1 MIKNYRQFVDS
12 RSRHDIESVYENMK
26 QAAAYLSLNKIPV
39 EDQGF
44 QQIRKLLADQTDA
57 KLAYA
62 FTKFYY
68 EDLKDL
74 SDADKIQELKDLLAK
89 LKRYRS
95 ALDRLPMPV
104 ERYVSK
110 AANDEE
116 LATYEEKGRAEPR
129 GALERLTDDLI
140 SLEGDII
147 LTKWRSR
154 LISWQKA
161 WFDNF
166 TEFQMKRVKNIAIA
180 FDQFGME
187 EDGTKDLA
195 ANEALQRMFF
205 SKLKDYKT
213 ATDLIV
219 AAEGYV
225 KSAASAGFKKFMI
238 AMEKVNKKYGE
249 MNGAEQ
255 VWSDGSKLIIE
266 VKSFAANKDLNGN
279 TSHCI
284 VRGIGSWETYVGL
297 DKYTKQYYIYDFD
310 LPPSDNHSVIG
321 ITIAP
326 KGVIRACHL
335 KDDANFSSQ
344 IANYLKKKGIDMSI
358 LKPLSEEEVEQRKR
372 KIEASKEIIKPSIT
386 LETAKK
392 LIEDG
397 ADPNSA
403 MGRPLENAVKED
415 NHEKVLYLLSVGA
428 APNIN
433 NPMKYAKNF
442 EMIKILVTHDTQIT
456 NEAFA
461 SCCSDLEA
469 VEFLIDNGVDPNF
482 EQGFPLRTA
491 VRGKN
496 IEVIELLIEKGAK
509 ISERRYMAVKTSI
522 ECGASDIF
530 KLFLEKLSESDNDF
544 KNNATREKL
553 LNEWKNWNNASRKTE
568 QSIKTEIDEIIE
580 SFR

>member
-1 MIKNYRQFVDS
+1 MIKNYRQFVSS
-12 RSRHDIESVYENMK
+12 RNNLSMESVYENMK
-26 QAAAYLSLNKIPV
+26 QAAAYLNLNKIPV

-44 QQIRKLLADQTDA
+44 QQIRKLLADQSDA
-57 KLAYA
+57 KLAYL

-74 SDADKIQELKDLLAK
+74 SETERIQELKNLLAK
-89 LKRYRS
+89 LKKYRT

-147 LTKWRSR
+147 LNKWRAR
-154 LISWQKA
+154 LLSWQKT
-161 WFDNF
+161 WFDNL
-166 TEFQMKRVKNIAIA
+166 TPFQLNRMKNIAIA

-187 EDGTKDLA
+187 EDGTKDVA
-195 ANEALQRMFF
+195 ANESLQRMFF
-205 SKLKDYKT
+205 AKVKDYKSI
-213 ATDLIV
+213 TDLIT
-219 AAEGYV
+219 AAESYV
-225 KSAASAGFKKFMI
+225 KSANSAGFKKFMI

-266 VKSFAANKDLNGN
+266 VKSFAANRDLNGN

-335 KDDANFSSQ
+335 KDDANFSSK
-344 IANYLKKKGIDMSI
+344 IDNYLKKKGIDMSI
-358 LKPLSEEEVEQRKR
+358 LKPMTEEEVEQRKR
-372 KIEASKEIIKPSIT
+372 KIEASKEIIKPNIT
-386 LETAKK
+386 IETTKK

-397 ADPNSA
+397 ADPNAS

-415 NHEKVLYLLSVGA
+415 NHEKTLYLLGVGA
-428 APNIN
+428 TPNIN

-442 EMIKILVTHDTQIT
+442 EMIKILVKHDAQIT

-461 SCCSDLEA
+461 ACCSDLEA

-509 ISERRYMAVKTSI
+509 IPERRYMAVKTAI

-530 KLFLEKLSESDNDF
+530 KLFLEKLSETDNDF
-544 KNNATREKL
+544 KNDATREKL
-553 LNEWKNWNNASRKTE
+553 LNDWKNWNNASRKTE

>member
-1 MIKNYRQFVDS
+1 MIKNYRQFLGS
-12 RSRHDIESVYENMK
+12 RSEHSMESVYENMK

-44 QQIRKLLADQTDA
+44 QQIRRLLADQSDA
-57 KLAYA
+57 KLAYL

-74 SDADKIQELKDLLAK
+74 SEDEKIQSLKDLLAK
-89 LKRYRS
+89 LKKYRT

-116 LATYEEKGRAEPR
+116 LATYEEKGRTEPR

-147 LTKWRSR
+147 MNKWRSK
-154 LISWQKA
+154 LISWQKT
-161 WFDNF
+161 WFDNL
-166 TEFQMKRVKNIAIA
+166 TPFQLNRVKNIAIA
-180 FDQFGME
+180 FDQFGTE
-187 EDGTKDLA
+187 EDGTKDVA
-195 ANEALQRMFF
+195 ANESLQRMFF
-205 SKLKDYKT
+205 AKVKDYKT
-213 ATDLIV
+213 ITDLIT
-219 AAEGYV
+219 AAESYV
-225 KSAASAGFKKFMI
+225 KSASSAGFKKFMI
-238 AMEKVNKKYGE
+238 AMEKVNRKYGE

-266 VKSFAANKDLNGN
+266 VKSFSANKDLNAN

-284 VRGIGSWETYVGL
+284 VRGIGSWETYAGL
-297 DKYTKQYYIYDFD
+297 DKYTKQYYIYDFE

-335 KDDANFSSQ
+335 KDDANFASQ
-344 IANYLKKKGIDMSI
+344 IASYLKKKGIDMSL
-358 LKPLSEEEVEQRKR
+358 LKPMSEEEVEGRKR
-372 KIEASKEIIKPSIT
+372 KIEASKEIIKNNIT
-386 LETAKK
+386 LETTQK
-392 LIEDG
+392 LIGDG
-397 ADPNSA
+397 ADPNAA

-415 NHEKVLYLLSVGA
+415 NHEKVQYLLSVGA

-442 EMIKILVTHDTQIT
+442 EMIKILVTHDCQIT

-461 SCCSDLEA
+461 SCCGDLEA

-509 ISERRYMAVKTSI
+509 IPERRYMAVKTAI

-544 KNNATREKL
+544 KNDATKEKL

>member
-12 RSRHDIESVYENMK
+12 RSGYNIESVYENMK

-44 QQIRKLLADQTDA
+44 QQIRRLLADQTDA
-57 KLAYA
+57 KLAYL

-74 SDADKIQELKDLLAK
+74 SDTERMQELKNLLAK
-89 LKRYRS
+89 LKKYRT

-147 LTKWRSR
+147 MNKWRAK
-154 LISWQKA
+154 LISWQKT
-161 WFDNF
+161 WFDNL
-166 TEFQMKRVKNIAIA
+166 TPFQLNRVKNIAIA

-187 EDGTKDLA
+187 EDGTKDVA

-205 SKLKDYKT
+205 AKVKDYKT
-213 ATDLIV
+213 ITDLIT
-219 AAEGYV
+219 AAESYV
-225 KSAASAGFKKFMI
+225 KSANSAGFKKFMI

-266 VKSFAANKDLNGN
+266 VKSFAANRDLNGN

-344 IANYLKKKGIDMSI
+344 IANYLKKKGIDMSL
-358 LKPLSEEEVEQRKR
+358 LKPLSEEEVEGRKR
-372 KIEASKEIIKPSIT
+372 KIEASKEIVKPNIT
-386 LETAKK
+386 LEKTKE
-392 LIEDG
+392 LIGDG

-415 NHEKVLYLLSVGA
+415 NHEKVIYLLSVGA

-509 ISERRYMAVKTSI
+509 IPERRYMAVKTAI

-530 KLFLEKLSESDNDF
+530 KLFLEKLSETDNDF

-553 LNEWKNWNNASRKTE
+553 LNDWKNWNNASRKTE